1 MEDDGLDAGATERS
15 VPRVEM
21 DDRTRD
27 RLIRIVAAM
36 LCGETPERIAG
47 YAARD
52 DWPQI
57 VVDMLA
63 RPGEAEELAAHVDL
77 FASVLTGVLA
87 GVA

>member
-1 MEDDGLDAGATERS
+1 MEDDGLDAGATEGS

-47 YAARD
+47 HVARD

-57 VVDMLA
+57 VVDMLD
-63 RPGEAEELAAHVDL
+63 RPGEADELAAHVDL
-77 FASVLTGVLA
+77 FAGCLNGAAA
-87 GVA
+87 GV

>member
-1 MEDDGLDAGATERS
+1 MEDDGQNAGATDGS

-52 DWPQI
+52 EWPQL
-57 VVDMLA
+57 VVDMLD
-63 RPGEAEELAAHVDL
+63 RPGELDELAAHVDL

-87 GVA
+87 GV